1 MENNLNIV
9 KSEFKEL
16 PNNIE
21 AEQSVIGSIL
31 VTNEIFDEIST
42 IISSINFYDP
52 MHQKI
57 YNAIESLIYKGMLA
71 NPITLKNYFEDEKD
85 DLDVPEYLVKITK
98 FSTSIRQAIE
108 YSKIIYDMFV
118 RRELIKI
125 SEQTIDNA
133 KITDLDSSG
142 QNIIENSERL
152 LFDLAEKGS
161 FNSSL
166 IKFDD
171 AMKQTIEMASA
182 AYKNEGGIVGVP
194 TGLRDLDDKL
204 GGLHQSDLII
214 IAGRPSMGKTSL
226 ATNIAFNAAK
236 HIQDNQK
243 KSSVAFFSLEMS
255 SEQLSTRILSEQA
268 RIGSNDIRRGRISDE
283 QFDQFLETSKN
294 IAELPL
300 FIDETPAISIAAMSN
315 RARRIKRLHG
325 LDMIV
330 VDYIQLMRGTTYNK
344 DGRVQEISQITQGLK
359 AIAKELGV
367 PVVALSQLSRQ
378 VEQRDDHKPQL
389 ADLRESGSIEQDADV
404 VMFVYR
410 EGYYLQRKE
419 PREATVEHAEWQA
432 KMNEVAH
439 LAEIIIGKQRHGPI
453 GKVTLE
459 FEKDLQ
465 NLKILKLIKFKYKTL
480 MLTSLYENTILKNPK
495 FIILI
500 LFITLISFGYYSK
513 DFRLDASSETLL
525 IEDDPDLEYLRE
537 ITNRYGSKE
546 FLVLTYTPNEGM
558 ISNTSINNLLSLKY
572 KIQSLDW
579 VHSVI
584 TLLDIPLLNNTDAP
598 LQERLKGFKTLKDED
613 VDKNRGFKEI
623 LESPVFRN
631 FVISESGKTSGII
644 VNIKQN
650 PILED
655 IENRSKKEIDE
666 HRDKIKKQNH
676 KNILEIRDVIKSYDD
691 VGKIYLGG
699 IPMIADDMMTFI
711 KSDIIVFGL
720 GVLLFIIATLWFVFK
735 K

>member
-1 MENNLNIV
+1 MENNLSIV
-9 KSEFKEL
+9 KDQFKEL

-21 AEQSVIGSIL
+21 AEQAVIGSLL
-31 VTNEIFDEIST
+31 VNNEIFDEIST
-42 IISSINFYDP
+42 IISGINFYDP

-57 YNAIESLIYKGMLA
+57 FDAVDTLIYKGMLA

-85 DLDVPEYLVKITK
+85 DLNVPEYLVKITK

-125 SEQTIDNA
+125 SEATIDNA
-133 KITDLDSSG
+133 KINDLNTNG

-166 IKFDD
+166 VKFDE

-236 HIQDNQK
+236 HVQDNGK
-243 KSSVAFFSLEMS
+243 KSSIAFFSLEMS

-268 RIGSNDIRRGRISDE
+268 RIASNDIRRGRISDE

-330 VDYIQLMRGTTYNK
+330 VDYIQLMRGTTFNK

-389 ADLRESGSIEQDADV
+389 SDLRESGSIEQDADV

-439 LAEIIIGKQRHGPI
+439 IAEVIIGKQRHGPI
-453 GKVTLE
+453 GKITLE
-459 FEKDLQ
+459 FEERFT
-465 NLKILKLIKFKYKTL
+465 KFKDTQ
-480 MLTSLYENTILKNPK
+480 
-495 FIILI
+495 
-500 LFITLISFGYYSK
+500 
-513 DFRLDASSETLL
+513 
-525 IEDDPDLEYLRE
+525 
-537 ITNRYGSKE
+537 TN
-546 FLVLTYTPNEGM
+546 
-558 ISNTSINNLLSLKY
+558 
-572 KIQSLDW
+572 
-579 VHSVI
+579 
-584 TLLDIPLLNNTDAP
+584 
-598 LQERLKGFKTLKDED
+598 
-613 VDKNRGFKEI
+613 
-623 LESPVFRN
+623 
-631 FVISESGKTSGII
+631 
-644 VNIKQN
+644 
-650 PILED
+650 
-655 IENRSKKEIDE
+655 
-666 HRDKIKKQNH
+666 
-676 KNILEIRDVIKSYDD
+676 
-691 VGKIYLGG
+691 
-699 IPMIADDMMTFI
+699 
-711 KSDIIVFGL
+711 
-720 GVLLFIIATLWFVFK
+720 
-735 K
+735 

>member
-1 MENNLNIV
+1 VENNLSIV
-9 KSEFKEL
+9 KNQFKEL

-21 AEQSVIGSIL
+21 AEQAVIGSIL
-31 VTNEIFDEIST
+31 VSNDIFDEIST

-57 YNAIESLIYKGMLA
+57 YEAIESLVYKGMLA

-85 DLDVPEYLVKITK
+85 DLNVPEYLVKITK
-98 FSTSIRQAIE
+98 FSTSVRQAVE

-125 SEQTIDNA
+125 SEQTIDSA
-133 KITDLDSSG
+133 KLNELDTNG
-142 QNIIENSERL
+142 QTIIENSERL

-166 IKFDD
+166 VKFDE

-182 AYKNEGGIVGVP
+182 AYKNEEGIVGVP

-226 ATNIAFNAAK
+226 ATNIAFNAAQK
-236 HIQDNQK
+236 LQDSGK
-243 KSSVAFFSLEMS
+243 KSSIAFFSLEMS
-255 SEQLSTRILSEQA
+255 SEQLSTRIISEQA
-268 RIGSNDIRRGRISDE
+268 RISSNDIRRGRISDE
-283 QFDQFLETSKN
+283 QFDKFLETSKN

-300 FIDETPAISIAAMSN
+300 YIDETPAISIAAMSN
-315 RARRIKRLHG
+315 RARRIKRLFG

-330 VDYIQLMRGTTYNK
+330 VDYIQLMRGTTFNK

-359 AIAKELGV
+359 AIAKELAV

-439 LAEIIIGKQRHGPI
+439 LAQIIIGKQRHGPI
-453 GKVTLE
+453 GNVTLE
-459 FEKDLQ
+459 FEERFT
-465 NLKILKLIKFKYKTL
+465 KFKDTQ
-480 MLTSLYENTILKNPK
+480 
-495 FIILI
+495 
-500 LFITLISFGYYSK
+500 
-513 DFRLDASSETLL
+513 
-525 IEDDPDLEYLRE
+525 
-537 ITNRYGSKE
+537 
-546 FLVLTYTPNEGM
+546 
-558 ISNTSINNLLSLKY
+558 IN
-572 KIQSLDW
+572 
-579 VHSVI
+579 
-584 TLLDIPLLNNTDAP
+584 
-598 LQERLKGFKTLKDED
+598 
-613 VDKNRGFKEI
+613 
-623 LESPVFRN
+623 
-631 FVISESGKTSGII
+631 
-644 VNIKQN
+644 
-650 PILED
+650 
-655 IENRSKKEIDE
+655 
-666 HRDKIKKQNH
+666 
-676 KNILEIRDVIKSYDD
+676 
-691 VGKIYLGG
+691 
-699 IPMIADDMMTFI
+699 
-711 KSDIIVFGL
+711 
-720 GVLLFIIATLWFVFK
+720 
-735 K
+735 